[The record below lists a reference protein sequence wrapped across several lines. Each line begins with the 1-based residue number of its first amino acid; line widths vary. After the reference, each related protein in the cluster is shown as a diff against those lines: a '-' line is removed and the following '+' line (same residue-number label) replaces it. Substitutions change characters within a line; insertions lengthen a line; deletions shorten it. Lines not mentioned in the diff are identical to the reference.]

1 VCGWLHRL
9 PALRS
14 RIQKRDTA
22 LASAITAILVLP
34 VFRWFLALTKA
45 VGAGSPVLGSTSS
58 ARPRALAS
66 ATGGALV
73 RLRYAFSGT
82 IAMLSDGILQLHGL
96 RMVPRFFVLLLAVVA
111 LPIPAWTIDRAGDSL
126 PEPAHVLV
134 AIFENHSFDQIINSS
149 KAPFINYL
157 ASKGALFVQ
166 SFAVSHPSQP
176 NYFALFS
183 GSTQGVRDNEDHT
196 FDAPCLASELVAA
209 GKSFAGYV
217 EAGSPRKHNPWES
230 FTTARATERDFDE
243 FPTDFRLLPTVSF
256 VIPRLHHDMHDG
268 SVSRGDAW
276 LRDHLGAYAEWAKSH
291 GSLFIITFDE
301 DDDTAG
307 NHIPTIIYGAHVRRT
322 TTC

>member
-1 VCGWLHRL
+1 MCGWLHRL

-58 ARPRALAS
+58 ARGRSQAG

-134 AIFENHSFDQIINSS
+134 AIFENHSFDQIKFKQSAFHQLSGVEGRPVCAILCCV
-149 KAPFINYL
+149 AP
-157 ASKGALFVQ
+157 Q
-166 SFAVSHPSQP
+166 STKL
-176 NYFALFS
+176 FALFS